1 MAAHDG
7 GFIALERARGCFL
20 PCSQRTLLG
29 RRWLVIDA
37 GPRQRWWVSRPH
49 AAEPLPPP
57 WPTRGMLLV
66 ESLPRVW
73 PQPHWHRSCVPQV
86 RCPCMR
92 PAGTV
97 WAHAGRRCECSG
109 VEAGGRQR
117 LRKRARPT
125 LLPPARRGPHDC
137 LQRARGGR
145 HRLSWWMA
153 GQQRAMASWGSG
165 CASMARPAGRLVDRQ

>member
-73 PQPHWHRSCVPQV
+73 PQPHSRERLCVARALP
-86 RCPCMR
+86 M
-92 PAGTV
+92 
-97 WAHAGRRCECSG
+97 H
-109 VEAGGRQR
+109 EAGKQGVGACRPVVRVPWSRSRR
-117 LRKRARPT
+117 LPAAAEARTSDPSSDGVQT
-125 LLPPARRGPHDC
+125 GVA
-137 LQRARGGR
+137 QK
-145 HRLSWWMA
+145 LSIFE
-153 GQQRAMASWGSG
+153 
-165 CASMARPAGRLVDRQ
+165 

>member
-37 GPRQRWWVSRPH
+37 GPRQRWWLSRSH

-66 ESLPRVW
+66 ESLHRVYATAALTSFVCAAGAL
-73 PQPHWHRSCVPQV
+73 PMHEAGRQGAGAC
-86 RCPCMR
+86 R
-92 PAGTV
+92 PAV
-97 WAHAGRRCECSG
+97 RVLWSRSRR
-109 VEAGGRQR
+109 
-117 LRKRARPT
+117 
-125 LLPPARRGPHDC
+125 PPAAAE
-137 LQRARGGR
+137 ART
-145 HRLSWWMA
+145 SDPSS
-153 GQQRAMASWGSG
+153 ASPE
-165 CASMARPAGRLVDRQ
+165 RPS